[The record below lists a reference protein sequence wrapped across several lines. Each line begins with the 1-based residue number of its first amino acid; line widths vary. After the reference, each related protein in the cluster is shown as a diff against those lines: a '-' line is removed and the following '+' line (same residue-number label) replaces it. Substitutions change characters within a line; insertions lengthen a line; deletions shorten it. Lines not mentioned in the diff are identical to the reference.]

1 MRIPLLRCLLR
12 RGNFAAQGGFFT
24 AVKLKKLKTKELTM
38 LSLLIALN
46 VVMAELLKIKII
58 PNVMELSFGFIPI
71 AVTGMLFGP
80 VGTIVVAVI
89 ADILGALIFSGGNF
103 YFGYTLTALCTGL
116 FYGVLL
122 HEKCRHPVLWR
133 ILLAQALVSLV
144 CYAGLNTLW
153 AWDMGFGRSMEYVKT
168 RLIVNT
174 VAYPVYCAVLYGV
187 NRYRTVLER
196 AMK

>member
-1 MRIPLLRCLLR
+1 MLKLR
-12 RGNFAAQGGFFT
+12 
-24 AVKLKKLKTKELTM
+24 KLKTKELTA

-80 VGTIVVAVI
+80 VGAIVVAVI
-89 ADILGALIFSGGNF
+89 ADILGALIFAGGNF

-122 HEKCRHPVLWR
+122 YKKPLPLWKM
-133 ILLAQALVSLV
+133 LLAQALVSLV

-153 AWDMGFGRSMEYVKT
+153 AWQMGFGRSMEYVKT
-168 RLIVNT
+168 RLIVNA

-187 NRYRTVLER
+187 NRYRMVLER
-196 AMK
+196 AVK